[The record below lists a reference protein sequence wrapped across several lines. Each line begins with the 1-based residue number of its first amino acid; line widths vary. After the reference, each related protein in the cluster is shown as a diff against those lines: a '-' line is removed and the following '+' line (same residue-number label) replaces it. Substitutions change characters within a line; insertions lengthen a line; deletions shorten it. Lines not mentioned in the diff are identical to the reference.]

1 MIHLICG
8 PIGAGKTT
16 NAIKIA
22 KVCNAIRFS
31 EDEWLER
38 LFVPDAPEGL
48 LKKPMNIVGAWAGE
62 KYQRCREQ
70 IWLICDDLLKQNID
84 IVIDGSAAN
93 KEQRDFIRNK
103 ALLYKVDFQLYY
115 VNEDKDIREKRVLK
129 RNKERGETYSLEVT
143 PDMFV
148 HAETFFIAPK
158 DEELEKAIIL

>member
-48 LKKPMNIVGAWAGE
+48 LNEPMN
-62 KYQRCREQ
+62 
-70 IWLICDDLLKQNID
+70 
-84 IVIDGSAAN
+84 
-93 KEQRDFIRNK
+93 
-103 ALLYKVDFQLYY
+103 
-115 VNEDKDIREKRVLK
+115 
-129 RNKERGETYSLEVT
+129 
-143 PDMFV
+143 
-148 HAETFFIAPK
+148 
-158 DEELEKAIIL
+158 